1 MNNANRK
8 QQCTVRSLYL
18 SGLAGALG
26 YLAGLVYFACVAN
39 WMAVLSWLVL
49 IPILK
54 WAYQRFFPQISK
66 WRGYGPVGDKLPASV
81 KRSSAEVTYYFL
93 LGCPFCPIVEARL
106 KILQKDM
113 DFTLSKIDLTLK
125 PQLAASKGIQSVP
138 VVEVGQDRLIGNA
151 TTEQLAQ
158 LIGRAQAIAPAP
170 AICA

>member
-1 MNNANRK
+1 MY
-8 QQCTVRSLYL
+8 SSEPL
-18 SGLAGALG
+18 
-26 YLAGLVYFACVAN
+26 
-39 WMAVLSWLVL
+39 
-49 IPILK
+49 
-54 WAYQRFFPQISK
+54 
-66 WRGYGPVGDKLPASV
+66 PVGLSRRRRLSRWIGLLRLRSQLDCRPVVAGPDPYSEMGVSEIFPPDIEMARVWARRRQAAGKLQ
-81 KRSSAEVTYYFL
+81 RSSAEVTYYFL

-125 PQLAASKGIQSVP
+125 PQLAASQGIQSVP

-158 LIGRAQAIAPAP
+158 LIGRAQAIAPVP